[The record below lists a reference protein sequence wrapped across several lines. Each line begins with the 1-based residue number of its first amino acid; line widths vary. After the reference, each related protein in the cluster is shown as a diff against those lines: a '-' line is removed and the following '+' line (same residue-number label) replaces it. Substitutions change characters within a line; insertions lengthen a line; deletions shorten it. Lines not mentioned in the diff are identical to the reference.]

1 MAVHDLLNALT
12 KVKSTGRSKF
22 GATWVAC
29 CPSHEDKRPSLTITE
44 KDDGR
49 VLIHC
54 FGGCGAADILAA
66 VGLDFDALFPPNLQ
80 DHRGKPVRKPWNPYD
95 LLKLNAFE
103 ASIVALTALRMGNG
117 YTLTDDDKKRLLT
130 AHQRLQKASVQANG

>member
-1 MAVHDLLNALT
+1 MAVHDLITLLHG
-12 KVKSTGRSKF
+12 VKKTGPNRWIAKCS
-22 GATWVAC
+22 A
-29 CPSHEDKRPSLTITE
+29 HEDKRPSLTITE

-130 AHQRLQKASVQANG
+130 AHQRLQKASELANG

>member
-1 MAVHDLLNALT
+1 MAAHDLLTLLQG
-12 KVKSTGRSKF
+12 VKKTGPNRWIAKCS
-22 GATWVAC
+22 AHA
-29 CPSHEDKRPSLTITE
+29 DKRPSLTITE

-54 FGGCGAADILAA
+54 FGGCGAADVLAA
-66 VGLDFDALFPPNLQ
+66 VGLDFDALYPPKLD

-103 ASIVALTALRMGNG
+103 ASIIALAALRMGNG
-117 YTLTDDDKKRLLT
+117 HPLTDDDKKRLLV
-130 AHQRLQKASVQANG
+130 AHQRLQKASELANG

>member
-1 MAVHDLLNALT
+1 MAAHDLINLLQG
-12 KVKSTGRSKF
+12 VKKTGPNRWIAKCS
-22 GATWVAC
+22 A
-29 CPSHEDKRPSLTITE
+29 HEDKRPSLTITE
-44 KDDGR
+44 KDDGQ

-66 VGLDFDALFPPNLQ
+66 VGLTFDALYPTKLD
-80 DHRGKPVRKPWNPYD
+80 DHRGKPIRKPWNPYD

-117 YTLTDDDKKRLLT
+117 HALTDADKQRLLLC
-130 AHQRLQKASVQANG
+130 HQRLQKASELANG